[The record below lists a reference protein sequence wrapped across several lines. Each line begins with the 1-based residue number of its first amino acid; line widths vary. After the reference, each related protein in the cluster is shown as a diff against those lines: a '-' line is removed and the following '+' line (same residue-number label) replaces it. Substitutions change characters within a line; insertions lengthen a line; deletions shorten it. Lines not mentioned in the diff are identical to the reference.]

1 MVIVGTMSDRITYDT
16 YVFALEGMSSWD
28 PLPPGP
34 SDDVA
39 GLREGVR
46 WGVGGR
52 RVHLWG
58 KAWEAGKEGVDLAM
72 FCHARQCLACA
83 CNPNSAHCRALR

>member
-39 GLREGVR
+39 GLREGE
-46 WGVGGR
+46 VG
-52 RVHLWG
+52 VHLWW
-58 KAWEAGKEGVDLAM
+58 KTWEAGKEGVDLAM